1 MRVVNRRRHQH
12 VGLIRSKTEH
22 QTLIPRALVGF
33 IGLVG
38 AERDVGRLLTNS
50 IDHGAGIAIEAHVGR
65 VKADIEHGL
74 ANHLLE
80 LAGGHVTGRR
90 DFSCH
95 HHHAGF
101 DKRLN
106 GDPRIGVFG
115 QVGIQNGIG
124 NLIRHFVGV
133 PFRHRFRC
141 EK

>member
-12 VGLIRSKTEH
+12 VGLIRSKTKH
-22 QTLIPRALVGF
+22 QTLVPRALVGF

-38 AERDVGRLLTNS
+38 TERNVRRLLTNG
-50 IDHGAGIAIEAHVGR
+50 IDDRTGVAIEAHVGG
-65 VKADIEHGL
+65 VKTDVQHGFTNDFL
-74 ANHLLE
+74 Q
-80 LAGGHVTGRR
+80 LAGGHVTRR
-90 DFSCH
+90 CDLSCH